1 MAAALMQLMSAP
13 IIDYKRIRQL
23 LEDGVDPLM
32 SPLQLALELT
42 SESLVQLLLTY
53 CDKSKLLSP
62 NTTLLHYACKH
73 SNTEC
78 VELLLNA
85 GFKEYHLLNSILPD
99 SGDTP
104 LICAISNSSNIVTIL
119 LSYGANPNICNAKGC
134 YPVHFAAK
142 CGNMQILDDL
152 NSHGALFIV
161 QDGQNNT
168 PLHGCI
174 HIEVLEYLVRSH
186 HVDPTIK

>member
-23 LEDGVDPLM
+23 LENGVDPLM
-32 SPLQLALELT
+32 SPLQLALDLM
-42 SESLVQLLLTY
+42 SESLVELLLTY
-53 CDKSKLLSP
+53 CDKSILLDP
-62 NTTLLHYACKH
+62 DTTLLHYACRR
-73 SNTEC
+73 SNMEC
-78 VELLLNA
+78 VELLLKA
-85 GFKEYHLLNSILPD
+85 GFKDYHLLNSKLPD

-104 LICAISNSSNIVTIL
+104 LICAIYSSSNIVTTL
-119 LSYGANPNICNAKGC
+119 LSYGADPNICNTKDC

-142 CGNMQILDDL
+142 CGNMQILQDL
-152 NSHGALFIV
+152 NSHGALFTV
-161 QDGQNNT
+161 QDSQNNT

-186 HVDPTIK
+186 HVDPTTR

>member
-1 MAAALMQLMSAP
+1 MSSP

-32 SPLQLALELT
+32 SPLQLALELM
-42 SESLVQLLLTY
+42 SESLVELLLTY
-53 CDKSKLLSP
+53 CDISILLDP
-62 NTTLLHYACKH
+62 EITLLHYACRR
-73 SNTEC
+73 SNMEC
-78 VELLLNA
+78 VELLLKA
-85 GFKEYHLLNSILPD
+85 GFKDYRLLNSKLPD

-104 LICAISNSSNIVTIL
+104 LICAISSSSNIVTTL
-119 LSYGANPNICNAKGC
+119 LSYGADPNICNTKGR

-142 CGNMQILDDL
+142 CGNMQILQDL
-152 NSHGALFIV
+152 NSHGALFTV
-161 QDGQNNT
+161 QDYQNNT

-186 HVDPTIK
+186 QVDPTTR